1 MMETVTVSP
10 KYQVVIPKRI
20 RDDMGI
26 RSGEKIVVFE
36 KRGVIYMVRVGDIR
50 ELKGRFKGITTEGLR
65 DEHERFT

>member
-1 MMETVTVSP
+1 METVTVSP

-20 RDDMGI
+20 RDDMDL

-36 KRGVIYMVRVGDIR
+36 KNGVIHMVRVGDIKK
-50 ELKGRFKGITTEGLR
+50 LKGKYKGLSTDDLR